1 MFEKL
6 ENSWKLAKEC
16 WRVLMLD
23 KEMLMFPVFSII
35 TTLVVTALVVYP
47 LWAMGFFEPN
57 QTVHVDV
64 NKIFDLSTVIK
75 YALLSIIPTYIG
87 YVILTFF
94 NAGLITCAFIR
105 LCGDDPVLAD
115 GFRIAWKRLPQI
127 LTWSMIA
134 ATVGLVLRLIKG
146 RNNFIGSMVSGMIG
160 FGWRIASFFAIPVIV
175 AEEKGAIDAL
185 KRSGQLVKKNWGEA
199 ITLEVGLSV
208 LAIPATLPFFLMV
221 GLATSVWA
229 TAPALGISLIVIG
242 IVYVFLV
249 SLVFSTL
256 DAIAK
261 AALYMFASGDQM
273 PVGFNNEI
281 LENIFKRNGVGS
293 PALA

>member
-1 MFEKL
+1 MFEKI

-23 KEMLMFPVFSII
+23 KEMLMFPIFSFLTSFII
-35 TTLVVTALVVYP
+35 F
-47 LWAMGFFEPN
+47 GFAGYLFWVLGYFEQPD
-57 QTVHVDV
+57 TVHIDTTKV
-64 NKIFDLSTVIK
+64 FDFAVIAK
-75 YALLSIIPTYIG
+75 WSLLSILATYIS

-94 NAGLITCAFIR
+94 NSGLITCAFIR

-115 GFRIAWKRLPQI
+115 GFHVAWKRLPQI
-127 LTWSMIA
+127 LTWSALA
-134 ATVGLVLRLIKG
+134 ATVGLILRLIKG
-146 RNNFIGSMVSGMIG
+146 RNNFLGSIISGMLG

-185 KRSGQLVKKNWGEA
+185 KRSGQLIKKNWGEA

-208 LAIPATLPFFLMV
+208 LAIPAMLPVFAMIGMSAYISTLSPII
-221 GLATSVWA
+221 
-229 TAPALGISLIVIG
+229 GISLIVVAVIYSF
-242 IVYVFLV
+242 VV

-261 AALYMFASGDQM
+261 AALYMFAAGDQM
-273 PVGFNNEI
+273 PANFNSEI
-281 LENIFKRNGVGS
+281 LETIFKRNGNAA

>member
-35 TTLVVTALVVYP
+35 TTLVVTALVAYP

-64 NKIFDLSTVIK
+64 NKVFDLSTIIK
-75 YALLSIIPTYIG
+75 YVLLAIIPTYIG

-94 NAGLITCAFIR
+94 NSGLITCAFIR

-127 LTWSMIA
+127 LTWSMLA
-134 ATVGLVLRLIKG
+134 ATVGLILRSIKG
-146 RNNFIGSMVSGMIG
+146 RSNFIGSMISGMLG

-185 KRSGQLVKKNWGEA
+185 KRSGELVKKNWGEA

-208 LAIPATLPFFLMV
+208 LAIPATLPFFLMI
-221 GLATSVWA
+221 GLAASIWVTSPV
-229 TAPALGISLIVIG
+229 LGASLIVIG

-273 PVGFNNEI
+273 PHGFNNEI
-281 LENIFKRNGVGS
+281 LETIFKRNGVGS